1 MTPRA
6 LLLCALG
13 ISATACSK
21 PKPPPPPPMQVE
33 VTAAATR
40 TVPLVV
46 EYTGE
51 VRGAEDVQ
59 VMARV
64 PGYLQEQAYREG
76 DVVKKGDLLFVI
88 DPRQFVASVAS
99 ARAEVAR
106 QQALYD
112 RAVVQVDRLAPL
124 AAKNAVSKQDLDNAE
139 ANAAATKAAVEGAKA
154 VLEQAELDLSYT
166 RVTSPITGVAGL
178 RQIDLGTYVGAPQ
191 PTVLTIVS
199 RLDPVRFDF
208 GVAEADYLDYIR
220 DISATDR
227 RANRDKA
234 LAELVLADGSVH
246 PYKGRIAVLGRGVD
260 PTTGTL
266 PVQAI
271 FPNPQGVLRPG
282 QFARI
287 RIPIKLQQDAIVI
300 PQRAVQELQGT
311 FNVAV
316 VHPDSTIEIRPV
328 EVSHQVGRDYV
339 VSKGLTPGEVIV
351 VEGLQK
357 VRQGARVRPVAV
369 APDSVA
375 ASDTAPAN

>member
-33 VTAAATR
+33 VAAVSTR

-64 PGYLQEQAYREG
+64 PGFLQEQAYREG

-88 DPRQFVASVAS
+88 DPRQYVANVTN

-139 ANAAATKAAVEGAKA
+139 ANAAATKAAVEGANA
-154 VLEQAELDLSYT
+154 VLDQAELDLSYT

-191 PTVLTIVS
+191 PTVLTVVS

-208 GVAEADYLDYIR
+208 GVAEAAYLDYVR
-220 DISATDR
+220 GISAADR
-227 RANRDKA
+227 QANRDRA
-234 LAELVLADGSVH
+234 VAELVLADGSVH

-260 PTTGTL
+260 PATGTL
-266 PVQAI
+266 PIQAI
-271 FPNPQGVLRPG
+271 FPNPQGILRPG

-287 RIPIKLQQDAIVI
+287 RIPIRLQKDAIVI

-357 VRQGARVRPVAV
+357 VRQGAKVRPVAV
-369 APDSVA
+369 APDSA
-375 ASDTAPAN
+375 AAADTAPAN